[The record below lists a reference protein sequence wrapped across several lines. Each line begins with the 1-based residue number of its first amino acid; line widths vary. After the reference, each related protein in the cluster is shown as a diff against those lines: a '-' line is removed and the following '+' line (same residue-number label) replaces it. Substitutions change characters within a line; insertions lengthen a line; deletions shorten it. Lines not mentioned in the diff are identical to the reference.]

1 MNYLKV
7 AIVFIAGITTIYACA
22 YEFSFFN
29 DTPQAI
35 AIAIQFAN
43 GDNEPLYKLY
53 IKSGTMKSF
62 VPGTIDI
69 PDIKWSFCLKAI
81 YYIKNPT
88 MQERAHN
95 FALVKNWRKVDIT
108 WSDKPLKTAKHKKLL
123 TQRRQKTNQPK
134 IVKKKI
140 PTDNKSLCRDRH
152 FEIKEDE
159 DGHIS
164 IIASLVESSGTY
176 NPLSLYEIETRWDH
190 APADSRIIKPIP
202 PF

>member
-1 MNYLKV
+1 MNYLKAV
-7 AIVFIAGITTIYACA
+7 AIFITAITTLYASA

-29 DTPQAI
+29 DTSQAI
-35 AIAIQFAN
+35 AIAIRFAN

-53 IKSGTMKSF
+53 IKPGTMKSF
-62 VPGTIDI
+62 IPGTIDI

-108 WSDKPLKTAKHKKLL
+108 WSDKPLKTAQNKRLL
-123 TQRRQKTNQPK
+123 AQRRQRKNQPK
-134 IVKKKI
+134 IIKKKM

-152 FEIKEDE
+152 FEITEDD
-159 DGHIS
+159 DGHIT
-164 IIASLVESSGTY
+164 ITASLVEPLGADT
-176 NPLSLYEIETRWDH
+176 PLSTYEIEKDEIM
-190 APADSRIIKPIP
+190 RINSGKI
-202 PF
+202 